1 MSYIPGIL
9 SYMDSTEQINTQ
21 LRLMSYVMSTATEQ
35 FNFVKLAS
43 LADTEKDQVVD
54 ILGMIK
60 GTGDTSE
67 LLGGS
72 SYDKKTMY
80 KLVIIDKP

>member
-1 MSYIPGIL
+1 
-9 SYMDSTEQINTQ
+9 MDSTEQINTQ